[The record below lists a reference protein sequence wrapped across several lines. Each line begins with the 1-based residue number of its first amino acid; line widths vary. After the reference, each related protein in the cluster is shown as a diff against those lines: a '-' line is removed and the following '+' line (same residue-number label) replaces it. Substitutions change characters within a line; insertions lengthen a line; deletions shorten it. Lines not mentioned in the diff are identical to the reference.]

1 MSSKRHCGHDVRYL
15 HVEGDGGHHV
25 DEELDRGAGA
35 EHGDVEVHVG
45 IEPGQQ
51 SRSYIKSQGTNK
63 KNECVQEGLTCRGPG
78 GR

>member
-1 MSSKRHCGHDVRYL
+1 MYL

-45 IEPGQQ
+45 IEPGKQ
-51 SRSYIKSQGTNK
+51 SRCYIKSGGDK
-63 KNECVQEGLTCRGPG
+63 PEIEKGPTCRGPG

>member
-1 MSSKRHCGHDVRYL
+1 MYL

-25 DEELDRGAGA
+25 DEELDGGAGA

-51 SRSYIKSQGTNK
+51 SRSYIKS
-63 KNECVQEGLTCRGPG
+63 G
-78 GR
+78 GGG